1 MTEKFLEAANY
12 AEEGLLNAIKILQ
25 ELMTDKSQA
34 STTRSTAVK
43 TYVDVAV
50 KLYEMR
56 NKDTEDLAQLD
67 RLLEEFR
74 DEYVNPDNE

>member
-1 MTEKFLEAANY
+1 MTDKFLEAANY
-12 AEEGLLNAIKILQ
+12 AEEGLLDAIKILQ

-43 TYVDVAV
+43 TYVDIAV

-56 NKDTEDLAQLD
+56 DKDTDGLAMLD
-67 RLLEEFR
+67 RFLEEFR
-74 DEYVNPDNE
+74 DEYVISDDE